1 MSWRLEKELDAAADA
16 KAAAGTCG
24 EAPGAGKAALVD
36 EKAVIRLQAN
46 QRGKAGRAKAALL
59 KKEKEKEK
67 EKEKREEVIAKLIAG
82 VLGQERQTEPL
93 ARIDQQAAAFRPPPA
108 ARRSKE
114 HEQPAS
120 LYSPL

>member
-1 MSWRLEKELDAAADA
+1 M
-16 KAAAGTCG
+16 
-24 EAPGAGKAALVD
+24 D

-46 QRGKAGRAKAALL
+46 QRGKAGRANAALL